1 MRTLSI
7 VASLGLVVTGLT
19 GCGLFKLSTNLG
31 TSGGSGDAP
40 SAANYDE
47 GSAKESVAKTFKSW
61 TFESCKDFDC
71 VGKFRQAAGISEYK
85 DAGTYVYY
93 FNPRRAMDNPDAT
106 WLTGWSNLPADEHA
120 NESDKVYQALVLAA
134 GSRSWLARCHA
145 DFDGVAK
152 EAATAHAKATDLIDK
167 AKGQKNVYS
176 RIQALLDARATIRKT
191 EGGDYVSNLVNKVGS
206 VLDVETAL
214 KKAYDDSGR
223 DYLYAIDHVAPDA
236 GHDMRARDT
245 DEKERDMY
253 CSRAYGSGTSKTP
266 EAVQRPGS
274 SYFSGGSPAVKP
286 VFSAEESEALTKNAQ
301 DLEARA
307 LASFATKDFK
317 KVGYGT
323 VAKGDGEIAGH
334 PKLAFVEREK
344 LPVTA
349 VKRDGTKW
357 ILELKRHDDGTFP
370 YDCVPT
376 NRINR
381 IMDDGTIDYV
391 DICKDGK
398 ETWDTLFTITVSA
411 DDLPEGVAFE
421 VGDELVFYGKVVSYA
436 NTQNVKSKALHT
448 HDEKGSFELS
458 HLVSLRRKGKSVG
471 RWF

>member
-7 VASLGLVVTGLT
+7 LASLGLVATTTLT
-19 GCGLFKLSTNLG
+19 GCGLFKVSTNFG
-31 TSGGSGDAP
+31 TSGPGEAP
-40 SAANYDE
+40 GAANYDE
-47 GSAKESVAKTFKSW
+47 ASAKEAVAKTFKAW

-93 FNPRRAMDNPDAT
+93 FNPRRAMENPDAT
-106 WLTGWSNLPADEHA
+106 WLTGWSNLPSDEHA

-145 DFDGVAK
+145 DFEGVAK
-152 EAATAHAKATDLIDK
+152 DAATARAKASDLVAS
-167 AKGQKNVYS
+167 AKGQKNVYA
-176 RIQALLDARATIRKT
+176 RIQALLAAREAIAKRD
-191 EGGDYVSNLVNKVGS
+191 GGDYIANFVNKVGS
-206 VLDVETAL
+206 SYEVETAL
-214 KKAYDDSGR
+214 KKAFDDSGR
-223 DYLYAIDHVAPDA
+223 DYLYAIDHVGPDA
-236 GHDMRARDT
+236 DKGLRQADT
-245 DEKERDMY
+245 DERERDMY

-286 VFSAEESEALTKNAQ
+286 VFSSEESDALTKNAQ
-301 DLEARA
+301 DLAA
-307 LASFATKDFK
+307 KAHATFATKEFK
-317 KVGYGT
+317 KVGYAT
-323 VAKGDGEIAGH
+323 VSKGEGEIAGH

-344 LPVTA
+344 LPITS
-349 VKRDGTKW
+349 VKKDGTKW
-357 ILELKRHDDGTFP
+357 VLELKRHDEGTFP

-398 ETWDTLFTITVSA
+398 ETWDTVFTIAVA
-411 DDLPEGVAFE
+411 AEDLPEGVTFE
-421 VGDELVFYGKVVSYA
+421 VGDDLVFYGKVLSYTDTK
-436 NTQNVKSKALHT
+436 NLKSKALHT
-448 HDEKGSFELS
+448 YDEKGSFELS
-458 HLVSLRRKGKSVG
+458 HLVSLRRKGKTQ